1 MLESVIEKAEYIGHL
16 LVGQEKTTKK
26 KIAKPTSTANA
37 DLWWQDVYFL
47 IKPFKDNEMWVNH
60 RDMLLNN
67 LLGLQ
72 KKEVTFWISWN
83 QTKIHMY
90 VKVPKNFA
98 EYFQNTFYTNYP
110 TSDLTVIEPI
120 QIPTRKQ
127 HIRFANSS
135 ILKTKTDFTKDG
147 SYMDPMSDILS
158 LYWSIPKGA
167 KLDLYFTYM
176 FKENRPL
183 IILRNRI
190 KKWAEYLNDSKD
202 NPETAQAGKEILK
215 TEIYVDISYHTENLH
230 GELYE
235 SIKNNI
241 KTVFAAFTDN
251 AKIKIWINPKRK
263 GMAIT
268 QAVNFFHIPTKENFA
283 KELEYTV
290 YRKLPYPNNV
300 PTLENSKKWDVTIV
314 GTTDYRAEKV
324 ELGIRREDKARH
336 VYIVWKT
343 GTGKSTFISNMVKSD
358 MIAGN
363 GLALLDPHGDLVE
376 TVMEHIPPHRI
387 NDVVLFDV
395 SDTSHPIGFNL
406 LQYENEDEKNLIV
419 SWVVSTFYRLFAHSR
434 WPRLEYILRNV
445 LLSIVEYPNATLMHI
460 LRVLVDQWFRE
471 EVISHIT
478 DPLVLKFWTGE
489 FNTWMPKQ
497 REEAISPITNK
508 IGQFLSSSV
517 VRNIFG
523 QPRTKLNL
531 RKAMDEGKIIL
542 INLSKGKIGEDNAA
556 MIGSLLVTKFQI
568 DAMSRAD
575 IDYNDRRD
583 FYLYI
588 DEFQNFATSSFTTIL
603 SEARKYKLSLIVAN
617 QFTSQ
622 LLPEIKDAIFG
633 NIGTIISFTLG
644 HDDATIMSAQ
654 FKEMVSSND
663 LISLP
668 KFTAYSKLMIDGVTS
683 DPFSMKTM
691 PLSRPEWSKELRQKI
706 IKQSRQRYAAE
717 RGELEVLMNAWNKKT
732 FSAQEKVADKAK
744 LESLWLTEDEAQV
757 LQDPFVESNSWLF
770 EQYIIGEEQADAI
783 IIDTKEKKHKT
794 VWFTKPDN
802 IDQETKKSK
811 SIGTT
816 DVYIHNEHTDPN
828 GEPLMVLVGKKDDI
842 KKTIEKA
849 KQLKFLM
856 NVSKLNTQEE
866 SPVAKKTSTKNTD
879 TPTPKT
885 TAKFTIKDI
894 KIGESYEWYV
904 KLLYNYGI
912 FVTVKGV
919 EWLLHKKYIKVPK
932 EVERKKFFNIGD
944 KIKVVAQEFKEIKGE
959 KRIVWGMK

>member
-1 MLESVIEKAEYIGHL
+1 MLESVLEKAEYIGHL
-16 LVGQEKTTKK
+16 LVGEEKSNKK
-26 KIAKPTSTANA
+26 GIEKSTNEH
-37 DLWWQDVYFL
+37 LWGHDVYFL
-47 IKPFKDNEMWVNH
+47 IKPFKENEMWVNYW
-60 RDMLLNN
+60 DTILSN

-83 QTKIHMY
+83 QTKIQMY
-90 VKVPKNFA
+90 VKVPKDFA
-98 EYFQNTFYTNYP
+98 EYFQNTFYANFP
-110 TSDLTVIEPI
+110 TSDLSIIEPI
-120 QIPTRKQ
+120 HTPSRRQ
-127 HIRFANSS
+127 HIHFKSHS
-135 ILKTKTDFTKDG
+135 KLKSKADFTKDG
-147 SYMDPMSDILS
+147 SYMDPMTDIMAIYS
-158 LYWSIPKGA
+158 SIPKWA
-167 KLDLYFTYM
+167 SLDIYFTYM
-176 FKENRPL
+176 FKENRL
-183 IILRNRI
+183 LRILRNTI
-190 KKWAEYLNDSKD
+190 VHGVEYLMDH
-202 NPETAQAGKEILK
+202 KEEAEEGHGPAKEVLK
-215 TEIYVDISYHTENLH
+215 TEVYVDISYHTSNLDTH
-230 GELYE
+230 AQANV
-235 SIKNNI
+235 KQNI
-241 KTVFAAFTDN
+241 KTIFAAFTDN
-251 AKIKIWINPKRK
+251 SKIKIGINSKKR
-263 GMAIT
+263 GMAIA
-268 QAVNFFHIPTKENFA
+268 QAVNFFHIPTKENLI
-283 KELEYTV
+283 KWLDYTV
-290 YRKLPYPNNV
+290 YRKLPYPNNI
-300 PTLENSKKWDVTIV
+300 PTLENSKKSDVTIL
-314 GTTDYRAEKV
+314 GTTDYRAEKT
-324 ELGIRREDKARH
+324 EIGIRKEDKARH

-358 MIAGN
+358 MLAGN

-376 TVMEHIPPHRI
+376 TVMEHIPAHRI

-395 SDTSHPIGFNL
+395 ADTSHPIGFNL

-460 LRVLVDQWFRE
+460 LRVLVDQGFRE

-478 DPLVLKFWTGE
+478 DPLVLKFWTWE

-531 RKAMDEGKIIL
+531 RKAMDEGKIVL

-575 IDYNDRRD
+575 IDYLDRRD

-668 KFTAYSKLMIDGVTS
+668 KFTAYSKLMIDGITS

-744 LESLWLTEDEAQV
+744 LESLGLTEDEAQV
-757 LQDPFVESNSWLF
+757 LQDPFVEANSWLF
-770 EQYIIGEEQADAI
+770 EQYLIGEEQADAI
-783 IIDTKEKKHKT
+783 IIDTKEKKHKA
-794 VWFTKPDN
+794 VWFRKPEN
-802 IDQETKKSK
+802 VDQETKKSK
-811 SIGTT
+811 SIGTI
-816 DVYIHNEHTDPN
+816 DVYIHHEHTDPN
-828 GEPLMVLVGKKDDI
+828 GEPLMVLVGKKDTI

-856 NVSKLNTQEE
+856 NINKLHIQEE
-866 SPVAKKTSTKNTD
+866 APVTKKSSAKTTD
-879 TPTPKT
+879 TPVVKN

-919 EWLLHKKYIKVPK
+919 EWLLHKKYIKAPNG
-932 EVERKKFFNIGD
+932 VERKKFYNIWD

-959 KRIVWGMK
+959 KRIVWAMK